1 MNINIFF
8 KYLIIS
14 CLILSVNHNFSQNK
28 PKFKVVLDA
37 GHGGKDPGTM
47 RGGIK
52 EKDIVLDVVL
62 KIGKIL
68 EQNKDLSIIYTRKT
82 DVFIE
87 LRERANIANKAKANL
102 FISVHCNG
110 VKSLQ
115 ARGTETFVMG
125 MSRTDTNLDI
135 AKKENGVIFLE
146 ENYKEKYK
154 GFDPY
159 NPETLLGLKILQEE
173 FLGQS
178 IELASEI
185 EKNFNTKN
193 KRYSRGVKQQPIW
206 VLDATVMPGV
216 LIELGFVSHPEEGKY
231 ISSDTGKEELAN
243 SISDAIIS
251 YKTNYFETGE
261 NSQKNTNQSEV
272 TIKKEE
278 ITIKKEEVTNN
289 KDEVISKKEEI
300 TIKNSETKVPNK
312 DLIFKIQL
320 EAGLKKIETKS
331 KNFKGLKNI
340 SFEKENKLYRYFYGQ
355 ESNYEACKKLL
366 NDAKAKGYKSA
377 FIVVYKNGVKISLSE
392 ALN

>member
-1 MNINIFF
+1 MFVSTDF
-8 KYLIIS
+8 LG
-14 CLILSVNHNFSQNK
+14 QNA

-47 RGGIK
+47 RGSIK

-68 EQNKDLSIIYTRKT
+68 EQNKDITVVYTRKT

-110 VKSLQ
+110 VKSTT

-146 ENYKEKYK
+146 EDYNEKYK
-154 GFDPY
+154 GFDPN

-173 FLGQS
+173 FLEQS

-185 EKNFNTKN
+185 ENNFISKNNRF
-193 KRYSRGVKQQPIW
+193 SRGVKQQPIW

-231 ISSDTGKEELAN
+231 ISSEDGKEEMSK
-243 SISDAIIS
+243 SISSAIIM
-251 YKTNYFETGE
+251 YKNNFHASSLDN
-261 NSQKNTNQSEV
+261 NSFDPS
-272 TIKKEE
+272 
-278 ITIKKEEVTNN
+278 ITIDNLPESNTPKMES
-289 KDEVISKKEEI
+289 VIKGKI
-300 TIKNSETKVPNK
+300 YKV
-312 DLIFKIQL
+312 QL
-320 EAGLKKIETKS
+320 EAGRKKIDLKS
-331 KNFKGLKNI
+331 SNFKGLKNV
-340 SFEKENKLYRYFYGQ
+340 SVEYENKIFKYFYGN
-355 ESNYEACKKLL
+355 ESDYESCKKLL
-366 NDAKAKGYKSA
+366 DEAKAKGYKSA
-377 FIVVYKNGVKISLSE
+377 YIVTLENK
-392 ALN
+392 